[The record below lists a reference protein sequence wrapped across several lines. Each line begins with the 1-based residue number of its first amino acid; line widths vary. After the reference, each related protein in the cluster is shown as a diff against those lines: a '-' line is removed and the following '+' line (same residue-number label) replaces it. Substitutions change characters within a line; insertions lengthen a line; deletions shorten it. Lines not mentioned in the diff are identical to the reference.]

1 MAILLKNVPMTEEW
15 NNMKLH
21 EDVENRIKE
30 QYQVV
35 YKKSSEDDK
44 WCLYDLYNK
53 DISYDDDFV
62 IMPVGSVC
70 HGIQFVN
77 KDTPFVNVI
86 GSTGDKI
93 PMGNSWIDLMHRVY
107 EACEIDERLLESC
120 CTNGNY
126 YITNRIQNGIIW
138 NIENSYCHTEIV
150 GGHVLLNQFISEYS
164 LEGDRVFMLP
174 ICRTHNTRSFGGS
187 GTGSGFFMV
196 TKCDIWALV
205 LDRFLQNEKVQRYL
219 NYDDCNN

>member
-62 IMPVGSVC
+62 IMPVGSVY
-70 HGIQFVN
+70 HGIQYV
-77 KDTPFVNVI
+77 KARTKFVNVI

-93 PMGNSWIDLMHRVY
+93 PIGKSWIDLMSIVY
-107 EACEIDERLLESC
+107 DKYNIDQSLLSRC
-120 CTNGNY
+120 CTDGNFY
-126 YITNRIQNGIIW
+126 VTTNIQNGICW
-138 NIENSYCHTEIV
+138 NVDSNRHCNGKIV
-150 GGHVLLNQFISEYS
+150 GGHVLLNRVETEKDGLY
-164 LEGDRVFMLP
+164 GMVFMLP
-174 ICRTHNTRSFGGS
+174 ICTSHNVSRCDSYFGS
-187 GTGSGFFMV
+187 GYFMV
-196 TKCDIWALV
+196 TQHDIWALV
-205 LDRFLQNEKVQRYL
+205 LDQFVPRFYLQKYIDK
-219 NYDDCNN
+219 DDCNN